1 MVKSWKVYFGDNP
14 PNGYNANET
23 AEISDAEKQKFQKDK
38 VGMHIMNSAFWKEE
52 DLKPKSKPKSKSKK
66 TKSKGSK

>member
-1 MVKSWKVYFGDNP
+1 
-14 PNGYNANET
+14 
-23 AEISDAEKQKFQKDK
+23 
-38 VGMHIMNSAFWKEE
+38 MNSAFWKEE